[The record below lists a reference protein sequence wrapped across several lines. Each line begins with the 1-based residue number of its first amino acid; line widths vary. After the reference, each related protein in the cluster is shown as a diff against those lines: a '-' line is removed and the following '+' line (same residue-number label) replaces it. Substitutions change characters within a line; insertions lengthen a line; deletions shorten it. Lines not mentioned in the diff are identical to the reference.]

1 MTVPG
6 FADLEAP
13 SFREKLIGLGMF
25 ISGLIL
31 FGYVTASVTSILAN
45 RDSQR
50 SRYQAKLLSVR
61 QYMDHNN
68 FDRNTRKRVSDY
80 YDYLWK
86 RNKGIDAKTIFS
98 DLPTTFQAELAL
110 GINGHIIAK
119 VPLFQD
125 TEIGFMRM
133 LSLALQPV
141 LFLPN
146 EYVVKKGDIG
156 SEMFFIHKGRV
167 DVVSEDGVMV
177 FASMHEVLMFSHN
190 YPALRITC

>member
-1 MTVPG
+1 
-6 FADLEAP
+6 
-13 SFREKLIGLGMF
+13 
-25 ISGLIL
+25 
-31 FGYVTASVTSILAN
+31 
-45 RDSQR
+45 
-50 SRYQAKLLSVR
+50 
-61 QYMDHNN
+61 MDHNK
-68 FDRNTRKRVSDY
+68 FDATTRKRVSNY

-86 RNKGIDAKTIFS
+86 RNKGIDAKTIFN

-110 GINGHIIAK
+110 GINGHIISK

-156 SEMFFIHKGRV
+156 SEMFFLHAGRV
-167 DVVSEDGVMV
+167 DVVSEDGKQV
-177 FASMHEVLMFSHN
+177 FATMQEGSFFGEIALFLSRPRTASIRAATYTDIYVLSKQNLDEVLAF
-190 YPALRITC
+190 YPTVRERIMVAAQERLKENLSRQQ